1 MLVGAEFLKTKPEE
15 GMKRILFLFVIIGL
29 TATSARPDVIY
40 FKNGDQLTG
49 DWVRVQGE
57 SLVFRT
63 QNIGEVI
70 IPIIKVKSF
79 ASTKLAVLLL
89 KDGGTVRGTLTLS
102 DMGDWQVTSGER
114 ATINPYHAVQAIYP
128 QEIYE
133 PMSPERTRKPWRNWK
148 GSTSFGYSMV
158 RGDLQAGTISI
169 GVNATRRQ
177 PDLPGLAER
186 MRSNF
191 FLTLLYANTQN
202 LAGGRTSANSVTTGF
217 RQDFLF
223 SPTNFLFG
231 LAQFDHIQTQSLSL
245 RQTYG
250 AGLGRNVVR
259 KPWVRLNF
267 LGGATIVNESFETGL
282 SRNASESLLEEE
294 IRLGSA
300 SRVGLEHRFS
310 FYKSLTDS
318 SRFRF
323 STTSTLSTR
332 VFSRL
337 SLTTGFTDR
346 YLSDPLSGHTRN
358 ELILTTGFAYRF

>member
-1 MLVGAEFLKTKPEE
+1 
-15 GMKRILFLFVIIGL
+15 MKQALFLFAIMGL
-29 TATSARPDVIY
+29 SVATGRSDVVY

-49 DWVRVQGE
+49 EWLRVQGE
-57 SLVFRT
+57 SLVLRT
-63 QNIGEVI
+63 PHIGEVT

-79 ASTKLAVLLL
+79 ASAKPAVVLL
-89 KDGGTVRGTLTLS
+89 KSGDIARGTLTLS
-102 DMGDWQVTSGER
+102 DVGDWQVTSGEGV
-114 ATINPYHAVQAIYP
+114 TINPYHTVQAIYP

-169 GVNATRRQ
+169 GMNATRRQ

-191 FLTLLYANTQN
+191 FLTLLFANTQN
-202 LAGGRTSANSVTTGF
+202 SGGVRTSANSITTGF

-259 KPWVRLNF
+259 RPWVRLNF

-282 SRNASESLLEEE
+282 SRNVSEGLVEEE

-318 SRFRF
+318 GRFRF

-332 VFSRL
+332 ISARL

-346 YLSDPLSGHTRN
+346 YLSDPLSGHHRN
-358 ELILTTGFAYRF
+358 EVILTTGFAYRF